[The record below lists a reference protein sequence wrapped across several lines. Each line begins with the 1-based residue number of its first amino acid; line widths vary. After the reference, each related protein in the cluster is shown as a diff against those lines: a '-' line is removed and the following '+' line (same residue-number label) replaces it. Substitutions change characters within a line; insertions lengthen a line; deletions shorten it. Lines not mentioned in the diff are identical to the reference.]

1 MVRIPGMMGTA
12 VGRRLFAAFLLAA
25 FLPVTALALL
35 AYFQA
40 RAEIGS
46 QVRERAK
53 TDAKLAGLATL
64 AALARLRGA
73 LANLRADSLWE
84 GGQIFGGSDVSRLYL
99 QLPGSPPPIRELTAR
114 ELSRLH
120 SGQALLS
127 TPSLDSSGV
136 GQQAEV
142 WLGVP
147 SVLTAGAVVWGKLDL
162 EAFFDATRKTLE
174 AGQATLCVLSGP
186 DLVPLSCHLTLRE
199 GVLAPLR
206 DALREGER
214 LEMVQWSSGDSVFYS
229 SSWSAFLQHE
239 YGSDDWQLIVSRSSA
254 VVLAPIQ
261 RFGAAFFWVTLLAL
275 VVVFFLSHLQIRRS
289 TEPLARLHA
298 AASRIAAG
306 DLDSA
311 VSLPG
316 RDEFADLGRSFER
329 MRQSLGRQ
337 FLVMRSL
344 DSLHRS
350 AMGARE
356 FGAVAGPALR
366 RLSEVVPG
374 AKAAIGVGGGG
385 GGGGDEQNY
394 FVFSTD
400 SSGATRC
407 RSRPFD
413 TPRPIMEEGLIVEE
427 IDGGWRALFADSL
440 PPDFAWTFFTLGGE
454 AHANGLVALASLRP
468 LDGEERESVRR
479 LCDRLG
485 AALAQVRLVRQ
496 LDAMNDGMLKTL
508 AMIVDASSHW
518 TAGHSERV
526 TEYAVLIGERMGLT
540 ELQLETLR
548 RGALL
553 HDLGK
558 VGIPAGILDKI
569 GVLSE
574 RERRLVE
581 RHTVI
586 GAEILSPLAAFADL
600 IPIVRSHHER
610 WDGSGYPDGLR
621 GEEIPLLARIVA
633 VADVFDA
640 LVSERPYRP
649 GLSVETSVAMMRS
662 EAGVKLD
669 RRVLEAF
676 LHVLSEGAV
685 EVVAGSWRE
694 STMLGGHLRLP
705 ELEVLP

>member
-1 MVRIPGMMGTA
+1 MVRIPGMMATA

-25 FLPVTALALL
+25 FLPATALALL
-35 AYFQA
+35 AYFQV
-40 RAEIGS
+40 RSEIGL

-64 AALARLRGA
+64 ATLAKLRGA
-73 LANLRADSLWE
+73 LANLTADSLWE
-84 GGQIFGGSDVSRLYL
+84 GGQVLGGSEISKLYV
-99 QLPGSPPPIRELTAR
+99 QLPGSPPPLPDLTGRELD
-114 ELSRLH
+114 RLE
-120 SGQALLS
+120 SGQSLLS
-127 TPSLDSSGV
+127 TRWLDSSGV
-136 GQQAEV
+136 EQQVEV

-147 SVLTAGAVVWGKLDL
+147 SALTTGVVVWGRLDPD
-162 EAFFDATRKTLE
+162 AFFDAPRTTLE
-174 AGQATLCVLSGP
+174 AAQATLCVLSGP
-186 DLVPLSCHLTLRE
+186 HLVPLSCHLALPE

-214 LEMVQWSSGDSVFYS
+214 LDMVQWSSGDSVFYS

-239 YGSDDWQLIVSRSSA
+239 YGSDDWQLIVTRNSS

-298 AASRIAAG
+298 AATRMAAG
-306 DLDSA
+306 DLEST
-311 VSLPG
+311 VSVPG
-316 RDEFADLGRSFER
+316 RDEFADLGRSFEK

-337 FLVMRSL
+337 FLVLRSL

-350 AMGARE
+350 AMGAKE
-356 FGAVAGPALR
+356 LGAVVQPALQ
-366 RLSEVVPG
+366 RLGDVVPG
-374 AKAAIGVGGGG
+374 TTAAIAIGSDGR
-385 GGGGDEQNY
+385 DCL
-394 FVFSTD
+394 VFSLD
-400 SSGATRC
+400 ASGATRLRRTPLDSS
-407 RSRPFD
+407 RSIAEVG
-413 TPRPIMEEGLIVEE
+413 PIGGAV
-427 IDGGWRALFADSL
+427 GSGWRALFTASL
-440 PPDFAWTFFTLGGE
+440 PANLRWTPFTLAGE
-454 AHANGLVALASLRP
+454 GHLDGLLVLASPRE

-526 TEYAVLIGERMGLT
+526 TQYAVLIGKRMGLP
-540 ELQLETLR
+540 ELDLETLR

-649 GLSVETSVAMMRS
+649 GMSVQTTVAMMRS

-669 RRVLEAF
+669 RRVVEAF

-685 EVVAGSWRE
+685 EVVVGSWRE
-694 STMLGGHLRLP
+694 STMLGEHVRLTA
-705 ELEVLP
+705 LEVLP